1 MAGII
6 GSIRAVYLVRVMIR
20 ISSKLGDRAVRTGV
34 SCSNKPAI
42 LTKLAKM
49 AADNYQLDANAV
61 LDGLE
66 ERERLGSTGF
76 GGGTAI
82 PHTKIAGLDAPVGLF
97 LRLEQPVAYHAAD
110 DEPVDLVYCLISPAQ
125 DGAAHLRALAE
136 ISRTLRDEKSCS
148 KLRGAADADAVYALL
163 TAAFDRDAA

>member
-1 MAGII
+1 
-6 GSIRAVYLVRVMIR
+6 MIR
-20 ISSKLGDRAVRTGV
+20 ISSLLHHAAVRTGV
-34 SCSNKPAI
+34 NCPDKAAI
-42 LTKLAKM
+42 LAMLAKL
-49 AADNYQLDANAV
+49 AADNYQLDEQAI

-97 LRLEQPVAYHAAD
+97 LRLEHPAAFHAAD
-110 DEPVDLVYCLISPAQ
+110 DEPVDLIYCLISPAH

-136 ISRTLRDEKSCS
+136 VSRMLRDDKSCA

-163 TAAFDRDAA
+163 VMPYERDAA